1 MASNSVFAEL
11 LKSSNKLDG
20 SNFTVW
26 KRKIMFLLTA
36 ENIEYVVMTSA
47 PTKPAADA
55 SDDEK
60 GNYAEELGAWTKDN
74 KKARIFILG
83 SMTDSLAGEYESET
97 SASKIFRRPEQ
108 DFGEVSLIKVLSLL
122 NRFLSSKMGENTS
135 INEHLNKLSVLVED
149 LKNAGHPFTEQ
160 VQVMVALNSLPS
172 SWEQFKISFCHMER
186 TLNLHTL
193 RHHLLMEE
201 DRKLSQGKERSSY
214 PAELH
219 LGEYKHQGNKRNFQK
234 KKPGFDLRD
243 RLNKRKDRDDT
254 HHPGKEER
262 RDRADRNN
270 YHQNQ
275 KLDKKDHR
283 CHSCGE
289 YGHFRADC
297 NKRRKL
303 NDKKGNNNNQD
314 SRKGNQS
321 PEDGCEDCLSQWY
334 SRRRNI
340 YEPTRW
346 FYRERKYRKGLQI
359 K

>member
-97 SASKIFRRPEQ
+97 SASKIFRGLEQ

-172 SWEQFKISFCHMER
+172 SWERFKISFCHMER
-186 TLNLHTL
+186 TLNLRTL
-193 RHHLLMEE
+193 RHHLLMKE

-219 LGEYKHQGNKRNFQK
+219 LGSINIRGI
-234 KKPGFDLRD
+234 
-243 RLNKRKDRDDT
+243 
-254 HHPGKEER
+254 
-262 RDRADRNN
+262 
-270 YHQNQ
+270 
-275 KLDKKDHR
+275 
-283 CHSCGE
+283 
-289 YGHFRADC
+289 
-297 NKRRKL
+297 
-303 NDKKGNNNNQD
+303 KGIF
-314 SRKGNQS
+314 
-321 PEDGCEDCLSQWY
+321 
-334 SRRRNI
+334 RRRNLGSI
-340 YEPTRW
+340 QGIGLIKGRIGMICIALA
-346 FYRERKYRKGLQI
+346 ERNDVTDLIAITIIKIRSLIRRIIDATAVENMVTSRQI
-359 K
+359 ATKEGS